1 MNDNYK
7 IDNLFVVFDKPKQD
21 GVISRK
27 SLNYDLESQSLC
39 DRYGLSEPANP
50 HNIHYAGKLSVVINT
65 SVSTANRIADGY
77 ICRTVY
83 GNDSAFN
90 QLEKMTGVPADT
102 IKVLYGYDKL
112 YTTIGTYLLMC
123 DFIKCA
129 YMLWNVL
136 IKLTSIMEV
145 TDANNESYC
154 QDVIDRLVEKGDLRN
169 MTEHN
174 HISMKERFSKY
185 IRNLFLLIDEFI
197 VKYVDVNN
205 EDSYSKYRSYANDY
219 REAEL
224 FAKRYDFISDWD

>member
-7 IDNLFVVFDKPKQD
+7 IDNLLVVFDRPKQD

-27 SLNYDLESQSLC
+27 PLDYNLESKSLC

-50 HNIHYAGKLSVVINT
+50 HRIHYAGELSVVINT
-65 SVSTANRIADGY
+65 SVSTTNRIADGY
-77 ICRTVY
+77 ICRTIC
-83 GNDSAFN
+83 GDDSAFN

-112 YTTIGTYLLMC
+112 YTTPDTYVLMR

-129 YMLWNVL
+129 YMFWNVL

-145 TDANNESYC
+145 TNARNDSDY
-154 QDVIDRLVEKGDLRN
+154 QDIIDGLVEKYDLRN

-174 HISMKERFSKY
+174 QLSMEERFSKY
-185 IRNLFLLIDEFI
+185 IRNLVMLIDEFI
-197 VKYVDVNN
+197 VRYVDVNS
-205 EDSYSKYRSYANDY
+205 EDAYMEHLLYICDY
-219 REAEL
+219 KEAEL
-224 FAKRYDFISDWD
+224 FAKRYDFISDLD